1 MKRKTDTYES
11 EEPTSTMCDACGGK
25 LRFLGKKVRSFL
37 VSYSDVFVL
46 LLNQVYVHIDVAYDK
61 LVAGL
66 YPGLRGGV
74 ESSSLANT
82 KLAPLFINLFFLMI
96 LY

>member
-1 MKRKTDTYES
+1 MRRRTDTYE

-37 VSYSDVFVL
+37 VSYSDRFVL
-46 LLNQVYVHIDVAYDK
+46 LLNQVYVHIDEAYDK

-74 ESSSLANT
+74 ESSSLANI
-82 KLAPLFINLFFLMI
+82 KLARLF
-96 LY
+96 Y